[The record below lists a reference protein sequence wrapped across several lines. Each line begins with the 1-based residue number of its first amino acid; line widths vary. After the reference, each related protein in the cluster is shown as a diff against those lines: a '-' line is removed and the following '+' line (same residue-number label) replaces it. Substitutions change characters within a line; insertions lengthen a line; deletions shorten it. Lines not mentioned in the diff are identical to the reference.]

1 MNDKI
6 GMPPPSPAGW
16 YPSTTQP
23 GRLEYWDGARW
34 TGQLAPPPVLPRP
47 ASGGGWTKLATW
59 TQVGLVVTAAVLLV
73 FLITSGAAGLLAA
86 AGAIGLFTAG
96 YVLITGRRSWA
107 MLASKKVGVLVLVSA
122 IVALAIGGSLA
133 PRTEPTALQFS
144 SESTAGEASPSPSL
158 TRAPVVKTE
167 DVVVT
172 ETVPFEAAT
181 VDDPTLAA
189 GTAQVT
195 VAGVAGI
202 RTITYRVT
210 TTDGRE
216 TKRTVVSAV
225 ITTAPVTQVTS
236 NGTYVETAPAAPVPF
251 ADAGNGC
258 DSNYS
263 GACVPIASDV
273 DCAGGSGNGP
283 AYVAGPVYVVGSDV
297 YDLDRDG
304 DGIACDT

>member
-1 MNDKI
+1 MNDQI

-16 YPSTTQP
+16 YASTAHP

-47 ASGGGWTKLATW
+47 ASGGGWAKLATW
-59 TQVGLVVTAAVLLV
+59 TKVGLVATAAVLLL
-73 FLITSGAAGLLAA
+73 FLLTSGAAGILAA

-107 MLASKKVGVLVLVSA
+107 MVASRKLGALLLVGAV
-122 IVALAIGGSLA
+122 VALAVGGSLA
-133 PRTEPTALQFS
+133 PKKTEPTALQFS
-144 SESTAGEASPSPSL
+144 SESTEVEVSPSPSP
-158 TRAPVVKTE
+158 TREPVVKTE
-167 DVVVT
+167 NVVVT
-172 ETVPFEAAT
+172 ETVPFDATT

-189 GTAQVT
+189 GTVQVT
-195 VAGVAGI
+195 VAGVVGI

-216 TKRTVVSAV
+216 TKRTVVSTV
-225 ITTAPVTQVTS
+225 ITTAPVAQVTS
-236 NGTYVETAPAAPVPF
+236 NGTYVEPPPAAPVPF
-251 ADAGNGC
+251 ADAGGGC

-283 AYVAGPVYVVGSDV
+283 AYYVVGSDV